1 MAPAHPSQ
9 LILLRKL
16 ACTRDRVVSGLAEQR
31 RHRLVRVRVK
41 IRVRVRV
48 RVRAR
53 DRASDRAGVAATALE
68 LAGDTA
74 AIP

>member
-16 ACTRDRVVSGLAEQR
+16 ACTRDRVVSGLVEQR

-41 IRVRVRV
+41 VRVRVRV

-53 DRASDRAGVAATALE
+53 LG
-68 LAGDTA
+68 
-74 AIP
+74 